1 MIEFFDTDYC
11 NGSAAIYDSH
21 ITFSKNMLKYLQD
34 AYKARVGVDRENK
47 LIYVY
52 PLNKDAALSGEIPET
67 SLLSISISKTYARI
81 CSRALIG
88 YLCGIFGLVIEKKEF
103 VRYSTTYDD
112 VRKAIVIDM
121 GGQL

>member
-112 VRKAIVIDM
+112 VKKAIVIDM